1 MSKYGPYAV
10 RNTVP
15 MPLLTYAVTDDY
27 IIVLKPDCKAGS
39 ELVIKFNS
47 LPVQIRN

>member
-1 MSKYGPYAV
+1 MKGLHPAKNSIPDILA
-10 RNTVP
+10 
-15 MPLLTYAVTDDY
+15 TDDY

-47 LPVQIRN
+47 LPVQAGN